1 MADLFPETINKGQHG
16 TTWTVGNWQ
25 VRNFHGYM
33 QSREDGQRNWRFY
46 IHGFGDTDCSVA
58 GLDEN
63 GQNISRRVPIDR
75 ANRITIM
82 GRKYG
87 RAHWDH

>member
-16 TTWTVGNWQ
+16 ATWTVGNWQ
-25 VRNFHGYM
+25 VRNFHGFI
-33 QSREDGQRNWRFY
+33 QQRERGQRNWQFY
-46 IHGFGDTDCSVA
+46 IDGFGDFDCSVA

-63 GQNISRRVPIDR
+63 GMRISRRVPIDE